1 MADKKGLAAML
12 AASAPKKDEGA
23 DMDMEMEGKDA
34 AVEDMMRALDE
45 RDAELFK
52 AALTAFIEHC

>member
-12 AASAPKKDEGA
+12 AESAKREDGDEG
-23 DMDMEMEGKDA
+23 MDMEMEGKDA

-45 RDAELFK
+45 RDPDMFK